1 MLKSAFLSTGVVS
14 KEVVFTLYLPPN
26 QFIKKPPLIPTYFPQ
41 IRENDVEI

>member
-26 QFIKKPPLIPTYFPQ
+26 QFIKKPLYPYIFSQ
-41 IRENDVEI
+41 IRENNVGI